1 MTSEHSLKQVP
12 DKILKLGQN
21 QLEIY
26 IVSLI
31 KKPGS
36 TLLHSQNIRSV
47 NLKEQTSVTY
57 LSFWLKTIIVNGL
70 LTLKEQ
76 ILKTSLF
83 QILLRG

>member
-1 MTSEHSLKQVP
+1 MSEHSLKLVP
-12 DKILKLGQN
+12 VKILKLGQN

-26 IVSLI
+26 IASLI

-36 TLLHSQNIRSV
+36 MLLHSQNTHSA
-47 NLKEQTSVTY
+47 NLKELTSVTC
-57 LSFWLKTIIVNGL
+57 LSSWSKIIIVNGQ

-76 ILKTSLF
+76 ILRTSLF